1 MDILGLVLV
10 SFLPGIFWLWL
21 FLRVDRAR
29 PSPKRLLA
37 LSFVLG
43 TVATVP
49 AGVINTLAL
58 GDILSSDGVSLT
70 KWTVAMLVVVGP
82 VEETSKYLAVRFGA
96 YRSAYFQE
104 PIDGLVH
111 SSAASLGF
119 ASLENLLYSIAYGPA
134 VMIVRAPLSTVA
146 HLVFGS
152 LWGYGLGLHQ
162 QSGRT
167 RFRVVLVGLGGAAL
181 LHAAFNIAAFS
192 DYPWIS
198 GATVAFG
205 AAWAYRRFEWG
216 ARISPFRLR
225 RNYPLIACGKSGE
238 HIRVVSNF
246 CPHCGTRTSRAGSE
260 LVCGNCRHLNRP
272 DALYC
277 VSCGDRFLLQA

>member
-21 FLRVDRAR
+21 FLRVDRVR
-29 PSPKRLLA
+29 PSPKRLVA

-43 TVATVP
+43 MVSTAP

-111 SSAASLGF
+111 SSAA
-119 ASLENLLYSIAYGPA
+119 I
-134 VMIVRAPLSTVA
+134 
-146 HLVFGS
+146 
-152 LWGYGLGLHQ
+152 
-162 QSGRT
+162 
-167 RFRVVLVGLGGAAL
+167 
-181 LHAAFNIAAFS
+181 
-192 DYPWIS
+192 
-198 GATVAFG
+198 
-205 AAWAYRRFEWG
+205 
-216 ARISPFRLR
+216 
-225 RNYPLIACGKSGE
+225 
-238 HIRVVSNF
+238 
-246 CPHCGTRTSRAGSE
+246 
-260 LVCGNCRHLNRP
+260 
-272 DALYC
+272 
-277 VSCGDRFLLQA
+277 